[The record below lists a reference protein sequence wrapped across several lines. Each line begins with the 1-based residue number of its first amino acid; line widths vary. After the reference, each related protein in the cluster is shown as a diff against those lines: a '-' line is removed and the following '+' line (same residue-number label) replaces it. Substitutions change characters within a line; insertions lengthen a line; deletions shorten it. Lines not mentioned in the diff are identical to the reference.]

1 MNLFQIEQQ
10 YLNLSNELLEVG
22 GELTPEL
29 EQALEISQEQLNN
42 KGIAYG
48 FIIKKFETESDIID
62 AEIKRLQ
69 ALKKSRENT
78 VERLKERIKSAM
90 ELFDVDKIE
99 TPLMKLSFRKSEAI
113 QIDDITLIPSM
124 YKTLKVTE
132 HPDKTLIKDSLKLG
146 KEVKGASLVINN
158 NLQIK

>member
-1 MNLFQIEQQ
+1 MNLYQIEQQ
-10 YLNLSNELLEVG
+10 YIDLTNQLIECS

-29 EQALEISQEQLNN
+29 EESLQITQEQLQH

-48 FIIKKFETESDIID
+48 YIIKKMETESDIID

-69 ALKKSRENT
+69 ALKKSRENS
-78 VERLKERIKSAM
+78 VEKLKERIKSAM

-99 TPLMKLSFRKSEAI
+99 TPLMKLSFRKSTSVEVEDVNSLPAI
-113 QIDDITLIPSM
+113 
-124 YKTLKVTE
+124 YKTIKITE
-132 HPDKTLIKDSLKLG
+132 SADKKLIKESLELG
-146 KEVKGASLVINN
+146 KEINGAKLVTNN